1 MAPKFKDMLLV
12 VLEQGETAEATLG
25 AVKGTINNIAKT
37 AVILSLH
44 TGFWYR
50 NA

>member
-12 VLEQGETAEATLG
+12 VIEQGETAEAALD
-25 AVKGTINNIAKT
+25 AVKGTIDNITKT
-37 AVILSLH
+37 AVFFSLH
-44 TGFWYR
+44 TGFWCR